1 MGWTRDKGA
10 GSRAT
15 AAFVPLGGELGD
27 ACGTLEFAPHNQ
39 SLEESSLSNR
49 SIAPLEMPRL
59 VAGVLLGKTSPNS
72 LYGLKGGHPRIA
84 TRFRF
89 SDSAGFAACDSAE
102 RIKLL
107 FCVSLTPASGHPAG
121 WLRGGGF

>member
-1 MGWTRDKGA
+1 
-10 GSRAT
+10 
-15 AAFVPLGGELGD
+15 LGGELDD
-27 ACGTLEFAPHNQ
+27 AFGMLEFVPDNQ
-39 SLEESSLSNR
+39 TLEESSVSNR
-49 SIAPLEMPRL
+49 SIARLGMPRP
-59 VAGVLLGKTSPNS
+59 VAGVLLGKTSLNS

-107 FCVSLTPASGHPAG
+107 FCVSLTPAPGHPAG